1 MLVLSHEKD
10 HDSPEYPLQGTVLV
24 ISQNVYRAVIVEGDA
39 KDLQK
44 IFISS
49 STFHF
54 IFNFTPTKYPGD

>member
-44 IFISS
+44 NFISS
-49 STFHF
+49 
-54 IFNFTPTKYPGD
+54 